1 MMSLKRMIVAIMSL
15 LISVEGMVPVS
26 AVEDEKEMV
35 AQSNVGDALKEEA
48 EEDSSEF
55 SDMIYE
61 PLKKR
66 RRLNDD
72 SDLMCSSCFFYPS
85 GVVKEG
91 EWPKNFWPRK
101 RTKKT
106 VQCPKIKIY
115 CYGNRETA
123 KSEVKLP
130 QKQVILM
137 MLDER
142 VVKVFE
148 DLVEASTW
156 LKQHT
161 CNWVTPEQLLSVIQG
176 NGSLCGFK
184 WRFQEEVGA
193 EELSRLLSVQL
204 LDEQIPKTQVIY
216 AKTKTCS
223 SKIVLMKLN
232 DSIVNAFMN
241 VRDAGLW
248 LKKSGYKNVKLC
260 AINKAI
266 RDGEYLYGFNW
277 ECKERAEV
285 EKLGKFL
292 RILPELHMNRE
303 CKGSICSEADT
314 LHQVSFPEGTVS
326 TGDLHS
332 GQNSDPSKN
341 MEHGT
346 VKSEMLV
353 DGVKQS
359 EGEKTVGSETAA
371 QKENGVSAIKNQFIV
386 MKYGERPVKTFVSF
400 YEAQDWLRRRGWKNA
415 NSFRI
420 RQAIA
425 RDSLSY
431 GWKWEIQD
439 KTEFLEQLLNAIL
452 SGNTLK
458 NAKKLSKEKLS
469 PRPNGFMQ
477 AENQF
482 IVMSF
487 QKVPVKA
494 FFNISE
500 AVKWLR
506 VHGWKSAQ
514 NSYIR
519 RAMVKNTLSCGWN
532 WSFQRQTK
540 ELKDLLW
547 VDIEESLIENAKKHS
562 IRKKYAKSD
571 AQLLVMKFGEIPVK
585 TFVNVYE
592 VQDWLLKN
600 GWNTANAT
608 SIMRTAIKCGVLYGW
623 AWETQN
629 KTEELEKLLGSEPT
643 DEQIQFAK
651 YNRRRSS
658 RDFVSGKE
666 VKSTQISLVKDD
678 ETSTDELCDKKD
690 VTVGQSSSLD
700 AAWHPDLESMGAG
713 DVDQDGL
720 FATQRDESICSTEGE
735 FLGFTP
741 MGCFG
746 DEERIPS
753 ESDFSYFY

>member
-1 MMSLKRMIVAIMSL
+1 MMSLKRIIVAIMSL

-55 SDMIYE
+55 SDMIYV

-72 SDLMCSSCFFYPS
+72 SDLVCPSCFFYPS
-85 GVVKEG
+85 GVVEEG

-101 RTKKT
+101 RTKEI

-161 CNWVTPEQLLSVIQG
+161 CNWVTPEQLLSVVQG

-184 WRFQEEVGA
+184 WRFQEKVGA
-193 EELSRLLSVQL
+193 ENLSKLLSVQL
-204 LDEQIPKTQVIY
+204 SDEQIQKTKVID

-223 SKIVLMKLN
+223 SKIVLVKLN
-232 DSIVNAFMN
+232 DSIVNVFMS

-248 LKKSGYKNVKLC
+248 LKKNGYKNVKFC

-266 RDGEYLYGFNW
+266 RDGEYLYGFKW
-277 ECKERAEV
+277 ERKEKAEV
-285 EKLGKFL
+285 EKLGEFL
-292 RILPELHMNRE
+292 RMLPELPMNGE
-303 CKGSICSEADT
+303 CEGSTCSETGT
-314 LHQVSFPEGTVS
+314 LYREGFPEGTVS
-326 TGDLHS
+326 TDDLHS
-332 GQNSDPSKN
+332 GQNSDQSKN

-353 DGVKQS
+353 DGVKQ
-359 EGEKTVGSETAA
+359 EEKTIGSETVA
-371 QKENGVSAIKNQFIV
+371 QKEDGFSAIKNQFIV

-420 RQAIA
+420 RQAIM

-431 GWKWEIQD
+431 GWKWEIQN

-452 SGNTLK
+452 SGNILK
-458 NAKKLSKEKLS
+458 SARKLSKEKLS

-540 ELKDLLW
+540 ELEDLLLA
-547 VDIEESLIENAKKHS
+547 DIEESLIENAKKHS

-571 AQLLVMKFGEIPVK
+571 VQLLVMKFGEIPVK

-600 GWNTANAT
+600 GWNTANVT
-608 SIMRTAIKCGVLYGW
+608 RITRTAIKCGVLYGW
-623 AWETQN
+623 SWEIQN
-629 KTEELEKLLGSEPT
+629 KTEELEKLLAAEPT

-666 VKSTQISLVKDD
+666 VKSAQISLVKDD
-678 ETSTDELCDKKD
+678 EFSTDELFDRQD

-700 AAWHPDLESMGAG
+700 VAWYPDLESMGAG
-713 DVDQDGL
+713 DVNQDDL
-720 FATQRDESICSTEGE
+720 FATQREESICSTEGE
-735 FLGFTP
+735 LLGFTP
-741 MGCFG
+741 MGCFE
-746 DEERIPS
+746 DEEGISS
-753 ESDFSYFY
+753 ESAFSYFY